1 MQLDSWWYPKGP
13 SGPWQGDGTDR
24 GGESGDGAAR
34 DLFPDGLAA
43 FGMRL
48 GLPLVTHARWVDP
61 ASPYHQR
68 YAMSGNVITDPRF
81 WDSTMSYL
89 KDAGVVTYEQDWMS
103 LYAQPEYNLND
114 PNAFLGNMARA
125 AAANGLTM
133 QYCMPLP
140 RDYLQS
146 TLYQNLVTTRVSDDR
161 FARNRWDE
169 FLYNSQLAGAL
180 GERPCVDGFMSTEPY
195 NLLLATPA
203 PSGFVMDDPLRDDSA
218 PNLTHSTP
226 PD

>member
-1 MQLDSWWYPKGP
+1 
-13 SGPWQGDGTDR
+13 
-24 GGESGDGAAR
+24 
-34 DLFPDGLAA
+34 
-43 FGMRL
+43 MRL

-68 YAMSGNVITDPRF
+68 YAISGNVITDPRF

-161 FARNRWDE
+161 FDRNRWDE

-180 GERPCVDGFMSTEPY
+180 GAWPGVDVFISPEPD
-195 NLLLATPA
+195 NLLSP
-203 PSGFVMDDPLRDDSA
+203 PLPVALVIIPHPIPPHRA
-218 PNLTHSTP
+218 STLIRTLR
-226 PD
+226 PDFLHPH